1 MKRKLIIGIL
11 CGMAIGMVGCGQ
23 KDTSVKVTEI
33 VEDENT
39 NTEDTINELEDV
51 VSNELDD
58 DLALEESLPIYG
70 EITSVSVDEQ
80 TITVDNQSNVSSTGE
95 MILTIDPDSTYIID
109 ATTGLPVDLANIQ
122 VGSFEA
128 YLSDV
133 MTMSL
138 PPQCTPT
145 MVLVNV
151 KENAPKYVISA
162 VNLSEISDDN
172 TSMELKG
179 VDGSS
184 YTIDKD
190 VDIVP
195 YLTKN
200 IVKLEDIVDGTE
212 CLVWQDDNGTVTKV
226 MILE

>member
-23 KDTSVKVTEI
+23 KDISLKVTEI
-33 VEDENT
+33 VEDKNT
-39 NTEDTINELEDV
+39 NTENTI
-51 VSNELDD
+51 NELDD

-133 MTMSL
+133 ITMSL

-151 KENAPKYVISA
+151 KENAPKYVIST
-162 VNLSEISDDN
+162 VNLSEINNDN

-184 YTIDKD
+184 YTIEKD

-212 CLVWQDDNGTVTKV
+212 CLVWQDDNGMVTKV

>member
-23 KDTSVKVTEI
+23 KDTSLKVTEI
-33 VEDENT
+33 VEDKNT
-39 NTEDTINELEDV
+39 NTENTI
-51 VSNELDD
+51 NELDD

-151 KENAPKYVISA
+151 KENAPKYVIST
-162 VNLSEISDDN
+162 VNLSEINNDN
-172 TSMELKG
+172 TSMELKD

-184 YTIDKD
+184 YTIEKD

-212 CLVWQDDNGTVTKV
+212 CLVWQDDNGMVTKV

>member
-23 KDTSVKVTEI
+23 KDTSLKVTEI
-33 VEDENT
+33 VEDKNT
-39 NTEDTINELEDV
+39 NTENTI
-51 VSNELDD
+51 NELDD

-122 VGSFEA
+122 VGSFKA

-145 MVLVNV
+145 LVLVNV
-151 KENAPKYVISA
+151 KENAPKYVIS
-162 VNLSEISDDN
+162 
-172 TSMELKG
+172 
-179 VDGSS
+179 
-184 YTIDKD
+184 
-190 VDIVP
+190 
-195 YLTKN
+195 
-200 IVKLEDIVDGTE
+200 
-212 CLVWQDDNGTVTKV
+212 
-226 MILE
+226 MIK

>member
-23 KDTSVKVTEI
+23 KDTSLKVTEI
-33 VEDENT
+33 VEDKNT
-39 NTEDTINELEDV
+39 NTENTI
-51 VSNELDD
+51 NELDD

-109 ATTGLPVDLANIQ
+109 ATTGLPVDLANIP

-151 KENAPKYVISA
+151 KENAPKYVIST
-162 VNLSEISDDN
+162 VNLSEINNDN

-184 YTIDKD
+184 YTIEKD

-212 CLVWQDDNGTVTKV
+212 CLVWQDDNGMVTKV